1 MTARWGFLFGR
12 EASALRRVR
21 SELLLM
27 RPTVALF
34 RDFGVYVVASQGKTT
49 VSFRG
54 PVSLARGSFCV

>member
-1 MTARWGFLFGR
+1 
-12 EASALRRVR
+12 VR
-21 SELLLM
+21 SGLLLM

-34 RDFGVYVVASQGKTT
+34 RDFGVSVVASQGKTT